1 MKCYVSRITL
11 ESYGTTER
19 HIIIKAV
26 LYLTIDGK
34 VRENIRDMLTYT
46 TWSKVKVTF
55 TRQCGLYHLSY
66 EPGPY

>member
-11 ESYGTTER
+11 ESYGTTEC

-34 VRENIRDMLTYT
+34 ERENIRDILTYT
-46 TWSKVKVTF
+46 T
-55 TRQCGLYHLSY
+55 
-66 EPGPY
+66 